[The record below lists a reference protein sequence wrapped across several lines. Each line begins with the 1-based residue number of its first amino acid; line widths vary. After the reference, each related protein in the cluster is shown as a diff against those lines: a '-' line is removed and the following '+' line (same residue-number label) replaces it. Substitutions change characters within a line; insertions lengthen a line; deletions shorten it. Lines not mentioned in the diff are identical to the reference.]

1 MLTTTQADALLPG
14 APAARRKNEM
24 RRLFAPAAFAAAA
37 FAILPTFAL
46 ADIVD
51 DNNGVETSQPAVP
64 TDTTFDLGVDVSGVP
79 HDPAAVRS
87 FLSGFPA
94 TTQSAIMG
102 ACETFMEHPD
112 SIQSPETYGFCSN
125 AVRS

>member
-1 MLTTTQADALLPG
+1 MRRLL
-14 APAARRKNEM
+14 APAAIVATV
-24 RRLFAPAAFAAAA
+24 FAVM
-37 FAILPTFAL
+37 PTFAL

-51 DNNGVETSQPAVP
+51 DNNGVETSQPANP
-64 TDTTFDLGVDVSGVP
+64 GDTTFDLGVDVSGVP
-79 HDPAAVRS
+79 HDPTAVRS
-87 FLSGFPA
+87 FLSGLPA

-125 AVRS
+125 AIRG

>member
-1 MLTTTQADALLPG
+1 
-14 APAARRKNEM
+14 M

-51 DNNGVETSQPAVP
+51 DNNGVETSASSSP
-64 TDTTFDLGVDVSGVP
+64 TDTTFDLGIDVSGIP

-87 FLSGFPA
+87 FIGGLAPA
-94 TTQSAIMG
+94 AQSAIMG

-125 AVRS
+125 AIRG